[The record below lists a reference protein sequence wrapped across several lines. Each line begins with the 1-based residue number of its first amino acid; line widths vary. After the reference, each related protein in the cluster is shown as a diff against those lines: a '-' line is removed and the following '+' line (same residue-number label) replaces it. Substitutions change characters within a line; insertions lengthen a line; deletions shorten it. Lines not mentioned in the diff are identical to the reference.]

1 MIVSLNGWPGVG
13 KLTVGLEL
21 ADILEGRLL
30 DSHTVFN
37 VAIAL
42 TDYCSSE
49 YYDLARRLREL
60 AFEYVLRLPPDIPV
74 ILTNVIATGGPSGF
88 AEEHW
93 KAVRDLARDRGCS
106 LYSVTL
112 DCEPDEQ
119 VRRMALPSRR
129 AHKKLLSPSIMP
141 ELRRTRFLFDDGAD
155 YRNRFDNSGSD
166 PHATA
171 VEIASW
177 VRTTRTF
184 ECQ

>member
-1 MIVSLNGWPGVG
+1 MIISLNGWPGVG

-21 ADILEGRLL
+21 ADILNGRLL
-30 DSHTVFN
+30 DSHTIFN
-37 VAIAL
+37 VAITL

-49 YYDLARRLREL
+49 YYDLARRLRDL
-60 AFEYVLRLPPDIPV
+60 AFQYVLRLPPDVPV

-93 KAVRDLARDRGCS
+93 KAVCQLARDRNCR
-106 LYSVTL
+106 LYSATL
-112 DCEPDEQ
+112 DCAPDEQ

-129 AHKKLLSPSIMP
+129 AHKKLLSPTIMP
-141 ELRRTRFLFDDGAD
+141 ELRRTRSLFDDGAD

-171 VEIASW
+171 VEISSW
-177 VRTTRTF
+177 VRAALPL
-184 ECQ
+184 

>member
-1 MIVSLNGWPGVG
+1 MIISLNGWPGVG
-13 KLTVGLEL
+13 NLTVGLEL

-30 DSHTVFN
+30 DSHTLLFN
-37 VAIAL
+37 VAITL
-42 TDYCSSE
+42 TDYCSPE
-49 YYDLARRLREL
+49 YYDVARRVRNI
-60 AFEYVLRLPPDIPV
+60 AFECVLRLAPNIPV

-93 KAVRDLARDRGCS
+93 QAVCQLARDRGCA
-106 LYSVTL
+106 LYSATL
-112 DCEPDEQ
+112 DCAPDEQ

-129 AHKKLLSPSIMP
+129 AHRKLLNPNIMP
-141 ELRRTRFLFDDGAD
+141 ELRRTRSLFDDGAD

-177 VRTTRTF
+177 VRAALPL
-184 ECQ
+184 

>member
-1 MIVSLNGWPGVG
+1 MIISLNGWPGVG

-30 DSHTVFN
+30 DSHTLFN
-37 VAIAL
+37 VAITL
-42 TDYCSSE
+42 TDYRSTE
-49 YYDLARRLREL
+49 YYDVARGVRDI

-74 ILTNVIATGGPSGF
+74 ILTNVIAIGGPSGF

-93 KAVRDLARDRGCS
+93 QAVCHLARDRKCH
-106 LYSVTL
+106 LYSATL

-129 AHKKLLSPSIMP
+129 AHKKLLKPEIMP
-141 ELRRTRFLFDDGAD
+141 ELRRTRSLFDDGAD
-155 YRNRFDNSGSD
+155 YRNTFDNSGSD

-177 VRTTRTF
+177 VRATLPR
-184 ECQ
+184 